1 MFITPA
7 QIRMARALLNWSGR
21 DFATRLKISPATL
34 SMIESGQNVGSV
46 ATLTA
51 IYTAFV
57 AAGVEFLPDG
67 AVRPTHGRV
76 RIMEGHEG
84 IKAFFDI
91 VYEACLA
98 EPTIKIIQA
107 NVDERLFGKWLASY
121 SPIHRDRMAQL
132 KMPPIK
138 ALLRKGD
145 KEVTASAYAQYRW
158 MDEKYFGGVCLYE
171 FGRFTGLVE
180 MTDEKCTITLIENDV
195 LSGSI
200 MRLLE
205 LAWDKADE
213 TP

>member
-1 MFITPA
+1 
-7 QIRMARALLNWSGR
+7 
-21 DFATRLKISPATL
+21 
-34 SMIESGQNVGSV
+34 MIESGQNVGSV
-46 ATLTA
+46 ATLTT

-67 AVRPTHGRV
+67 GIRPTHGRV

-84 IKAFFDI
+84 IKAFFDV
-91 VYEACLA
+91 VYETCLA
-98 EPTIKIIQA
+98 EPATEIIQA

-121 SPIHRDRMAQL
+121 SPVHRDRMAKL
-132 KMPPIK
+132 KIPPVK

-145 KEVTASAYAQYRW
+145 TDVTASAYAHYRW

-171 FGRFTGLVE
+171 FGRFTGLIE
-180 MTDEKCTITLIENDV
+180 MNDEICTITVIENDV
-195 LSGSI
+195 LASS
-200 MRLLE
+200 MQRLLE